1 MSFRNISAW
10 CIRNPVPPI
19 VLFILL
25 LLAGVVSF
33 NRMDVND
40 NPDIEFP
47 AVQVIVAQPGAAP
60 SELETQVT
68 QRVEA
73 AVRSVSGVDEMSS
86 YVSEGNSRTM
96 VQFAIGTPIDRAYND
111 VNQAISQIRS
121 DLPDGILEPQ
131 VVRVD
136 IAGGPITYFAVET
149 RDMTLE
155 QLSWFVDNT
164 VAKELLSIPGMSQV
178 RRSGGVDR
186 EIRVILDPARMQSYG
201 LTASQV
207 NQQLRQVNV
216 NAAGGRTEIAGSEQ
230 AVRVLG
236 NAANAFALGDTR
248 ISIGNGRTIR
258 LSDVAKVTDGYA
270 EQRNLAKIGGKQ
282 VLSFSIEKA
291 KGSSDVTVHDETMK
305 KLAEIKKNNPK
316 VDFKILFTR
325 TEYTKEQY
333 RSSMA
338 AMIEGAVLAV
348 VVVFLFLRDWRATLI
363 SALAIPL
370 SAIPTFWFMDM
381 MGFSLNGLSL
391 LALSLVAGVLVDDAI
406 VEIENIVRHMRMG
419 KTAYQAAIDAAD
431 EIGLAVVATTMS
443 IVAVFLPVALM
454 PGVSGQFFIQFGMT
468 VVFAVLV
475 SLAVARMITPMIAA
489 YFLSAQ
495 GEQDHASGPWVDRY
509 ERILAWTLDNSKHQ
523 AKRATYAL
531 TSTRLIYLIVPLV
544 VAGFVGLLQVAT
556 YFRPV
561 PAGQDAPNAA
571 IHFLLLTP
579 LSIVAAFLLVAL
591 FLIIF
596 GALAVWTNRE
606 SLRSIALGY
615 ARFGVIV
622 VGVVALLWLVGMLA
636 PVTKALTV
644 WAGGM
649 AFAVALGFLAWLFGK
664 LGMASWTFSH
674 WAMSMAQRARARTL
688 DHRVWIVG
696 IGVAAFATSIF
707 LFATLPQQFQPTIN
721 SDYSQ
726 VRWELPPGSTLA
738 QSEHISN
745 EINDILEADK
755 TVENAFYDVNVGG
768 GTVYITLKK
777 KREQTSVD
785 WERGLQPKMAAIPDA
800 RVSFQSQSGG
810 FSGRD
815 LTFIIGGDDPALL
828 ERHAMKIVGEMGKLK
843 ELRSPRIEGD
853 IPRPEIIVKP
863 RLDLAAELGVT
874 TSALSQT
881 IRIATIGDID
891 QNAAKFSLSD
901 RQIPIRVL
909 LSEDSRRALATIENL
924 PVPTS
929 RGTTVPLKSVAEIG
943 FGAGPTEL
951 RRYNQ
956 TRRIVIGADLAPG
969 LVTGDAQKKIDA
981 LPAIKN
987 MPQGV
992 RKIIQGDAKWQAEL
1006 INNFLIAVVSG
1017 LLLVFSTLV
1026 LLYRRFLSPLVNMSS
1041 LLLAPLGGLLGLLIT
1056 GMEISMPVYIG
1067 LLMLL
1072 GIVAKNSILLV
1083 DFAIEEMDHGVG
1095 KMEAL
1100 LDAGRKRAQP
1110 IVMTTVAM
1118 VAGMVPT
1125 ALSLSGDGAWRA
1137 PMGVVVIGGLTLSTL
1152 LTLLIVPAGF
1162 SLADSIEKRLGRFF
1176 SRNLLTY
1183 RKGDDVKPHGAAAP
1197 EPAE

>member
-40 NPDIEFP
+40 NPDVEFP
-47 AVQVIVAQPGAAP
+47 MVQVVVMQPGAAP

-73 AVRSVSGVDEMSS
+73 AVRAVSGVDELSS
-86 YVSEGNSRTM
+86 YVGEGNSRTM

-111 VNQAISQIRS
+111 VNQAVQQIRS

-136 IAGGPITYFAVET
+136 AAGGPITYFAVET
-149 RDMTLE
+149 SDMTLE

-164 VAKELLSIPGMSQV
+164 IAKELLSIPGMAKVS
-178 RRSGGVDR
+178 RSGGVNR

-207 NQQLRQVNV
+207 NQELRQVNI

-236 NAANAFALGDTR
+236 NAENAFQLGETR

-258 LSDVAKVTDGYA
+258 LADVATVTDGYA
-270 EQRNLAKIGGKQ
+270 EQRNLAKIGNRQ

-291 KGSSDVTVHDETMK
+291 KGASDVTIHDEAMK
-305 KLAEIKKNNPK
+305 KLAEIKKTNPQ
-316 VDFKILFTR
+316 VEFKILFTR

-333 RSSMA
+333 RSSML
-338 AMIEGAVLAV
+338 AMIEGAILAV

-419 KTAYQAAIDAAD
+419 KTAYQASIDAAD

-454 PGVSGQFFIQFGMT
+454 PGVSGQFFIQFGLT

-509 ERILAWTLDNSKHQ
+509 ERLLKWTLDNRKHH
-523 AKRATYAL
+523 AVRARYEAHPTKLA
-531 TSTRLIYLIVPLV
+531 YLAVPLIL
-544 VAGFVGLLQVAT
+544 AGLSVLYAIYT
-556 YFRPV
+556 YFQPV
-561 PAGQDAPNAA
+561 PVGQDAPNTAMY
-571 IHFLLLTP
+571 FLLKTPVDAILT
-579 LSIVAAFLLVAL
+579 FLGVSLLAIL
-591 FLIIF
+591 L
-596 GALAVWTNRE
+596 GALA
-606 SLRSIALGY
+606 
-615 ARFGVIV
+615 
-622 VGVVALLWLVGMLA
+622 WLVGMRGWGF
-636 PVTKALTV
+636 TN
-644 WAGGM
+644 WAKFM
-649 AFAVALGFLAWLFGK
+649 L
-664 LGMASWTFSH
+664 
-674 WAMSMAQRARARTL
+674 QRAYARL
-688 DHRVWIVG
+688 FDHRVWIVG
-696 IGVAAFATSIF
+696 IGF
-707 LFATLPQQFQPTIN
+707 LSLGMSVVLLWVLPQQFQPTIN

-726 VRWELPPGSTLA
+726 IRYELPPGSTLS
-738 QSEHISN
+738 QSEHISDQ
-745 EINDILEADK
+745 ISAILSKDK
-755 TVENAFYDVNVGG
+755 NVENAFYEVNVNDGG
-768 GTVYITLKK
+768 VYITLKK
-777 KREQTSVD
+777 KREVTSVE
-785 WERGLQPKMAAIPDA
+785 WERSLQPQMAAIPDA
-800 RVSFQSQSGG
+800 RVTFQSQSGG

-815 LTFIIGGDDPALL
+815 ITMVIGGDDPVAL
-828 ERHAMKIVGEMGKLK
+828 EKHARLIVSQMEKLK
-843 ELRSPRIEGD
+843 EVRSPRIEGD
-853 IPRPEIIVKP
+853 IPRPEIIVSP
-863 RLDLAAELGVT
+863 RMDLAAELGVT
-874 TSALSQT
+874 TTALSQT

-909 LSEDSRRALATIENL
+909 LSEDSRRALATLENL
-924 PVPTS
+924 PVPTAS
-929 RGTTVPLKSVAEIG
+929 GTTVPLKSVATIG

-981 LPAIKN
+981 LPAVTT
-987 MPQGV
+987 MPQGI
-992 RKIIQGDAKWQAEL
+992 RKVIQGDAKWQAEL
-1006 INNFLIAVVSG
+1006 ITNFMIAVVSG

-1083 DFAIEEMDHGVG
+1083 DFAIEEMDHGVE
-1095 KMEAL
+1095 KTAAL

-1137 PMGVVVIGGLTLSTL
+1137 PMGVVVIGGLILSTM

-1176 SRNLLTY
+1176 SSNLLTY
-1183 RKGDDVKPHGAAAP
+1183 RKGDDTKPHGAPAP

>member
-236 NAANAFALGDTR
+236 NAANAFQLGDTR

-556 YFRPV
+556 FFRPV

-579 LSIVAAFLLVAL
+579 LSIVGAYLAAGMLQ
-591 FLIIF
+591 III
-596 GALAVWTNRE
+596 GAAAY
-606 SLRSIALGY
+606 ALGV
-615 ARFGVIV
+615 RQ
-622 VGVVALLWLVGMLA
+622 
-636 PVTKALTV
+636 
-644 WAGGM
+644 WA
-649 AFAVALGFLAWLFGK
+649 F
-664 LGMASWTFSH
+664 TH
-674 WAMSMAQRARARTL
+674 WAKSIAQRAYARL
-688 DHRVWIVG
+688 FDHRVWIVG
-696 IGVAAFATSIF
+696 IGVAAFATSIV

-738 QSEHISN
+738 QSEYISN

-815 LTFIIGGDDPALL
+815 LTFVIGGDDPALL
-828 ERHAMKIVGEMGKLK
+828 ESHALKIVAEMSKLK